1 MRGNELLDKMDLI
14 DPAYVEA
21 AEAAPKVRKFSRI
34 RWGVVAACICILMG
48 TTTVLAV
55 TGLGTKIIEFFK
67 NKEESGYELSA
78 DIVKFP
84 ASDLKGEIREVPALI
99 QEQFKNYQPFMSQ
112 APGYWE
118 KDFETRSA
126 ACEYVGFEKL
136 KCLQPNAEEEQTM
149 LHVQGTENGNITA
162 ASVET
167 WYTAGD
173 VRMQLFSDI
182 FTEDLEDE
190 ITILTAT
197 TEDVDFTES
206 FYTTKSGKTLHVI
219 DQTAMESGYKGL
231 DGYLVEDG
239 VLYHLTVIYLEKDAE
254 QAKTLLEQW
263 AEQF

>member
-21 AEAAPKVRKFSRI
+21 ADAAPKIRKIGRF
-34 RWGVVAACICILMG
+34 RWSAVAACLCILLG
-48 TTTVLAV
+48 ATTVLAV
-55 TGLGTKIIEFFK
+55 TGLGTKIIEIFK
-67 NKEESGYELSA
+67 NKDESGYELSA

-84 ASDLKGEIREVPALI
+84 ASELKGEINEVPALI
-99 QEQFKNYQPFMSQ
+99 RKQFENYQPFMSQ
-112 APGYWE
+112 APGYFY
-118 KDFETRSA
+118 KNFETRDA
-126 ACEYVGFEKL
+126 ACDYVGFEKL
-136 KCLQPNAEEEQTM
+136 QRLQPDAKEGLTM
-149 LHVQGTENGNITA
+149 LHVQGKENGDLTIV
-162 ASVET
+162 SVET

-182 FTEDLEDE
+182 FTENLEDE

-219 DQTAMESGYKGL
+219 DQTALESGYKGL

-239 VLYHLTVIYLEKDAE
+239 VLYHLAVIYLEKDAE

-263 AEQF
+263 ADLY